1 MAAKVLKQF
10 YARLVRTLPMDDVV
24 FIAELH
30 SHDLLNG
37 DQKAH
42 IQLSS
47 LTRAEKADYF
57 LTNVIQPELDAAVS
71 TKKFEDLL
79 EVMSICDQEA
89 LVEKIKGMYVNVCCI
104 KCRLCMYVPL
114 VKVGH
119 RY

>member
-10 YARLVRTLPMDDVV
+10 YATLVRTLPMDDVV

-30 SHDLLNG
+30 SHNLLNG

-42 IQLSS
+42 IQLPSI
-47 LTRAEKADYF
+47 TQAEKADYF
-57 LTNVIQPELDAAVS
+57 LSKVIQPELDAAVS

-89 LVEKIKGMYVNVCCI
+89 LVDKIKGMYVC
-104 KCRLCMYVPL
+104 KCVLYKM
-114 VKVGH
+114 
-119 RY
+119 